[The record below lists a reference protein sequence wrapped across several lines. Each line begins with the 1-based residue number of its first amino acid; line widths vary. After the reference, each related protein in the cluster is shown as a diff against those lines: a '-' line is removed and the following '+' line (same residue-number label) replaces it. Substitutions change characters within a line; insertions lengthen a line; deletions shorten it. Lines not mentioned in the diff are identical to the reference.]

1 MGNFNSAQ
9 AQTQPKEECKACCA
23 CPETRQ
29 LRDEC
34 IIQNGEEQCK
44 KEIENH
50 KICLKKYGFE

>member
-1 MGNFNSAQ
+1 MGNSNSVQTQ
-9 AQTQPKEECKACCA
+9 AQPQQECKACSA

-34 IIQNGEEQCK
+34 IIFNGEEQCK

-50 KICLKKYGFE
+50 KVCLKKYGFE